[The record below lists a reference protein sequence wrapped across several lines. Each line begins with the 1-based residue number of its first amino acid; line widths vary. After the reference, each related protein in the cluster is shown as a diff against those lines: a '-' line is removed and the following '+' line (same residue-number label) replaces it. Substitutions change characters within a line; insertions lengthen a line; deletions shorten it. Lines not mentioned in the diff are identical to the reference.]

1 MNDFRKLCGI
11 ETYGPVDNISEL
23 TARTNDEG
31 WDSVFAAWLD
41 TSQLGE
47 KDALLIYSVGGGDAE
62 RKISANIVQAI
73 DLAKARSAKVF
84 GIVGRDS
91 VYTAKHGDV
100 VVLIPQVN
108 PSWVTPLTEAFPGR
122 GVALPGQPSSLA
134 AQADEMVSPA
144 HGLRPAVFL
153 DRNGVIVV
161 PEFRDRRSFAP
172 RRLQD
177 FRLYPE
183 AAASLQKLKRAG
195 FLLTVVTNQPDVG
208 NGLMS
213 RSEVEAMHEIKRR
226 ELPLDAIKVCFH
238 GQVEGCDCRKQ
249 KPGMISRGRR

>member
-1 MNDFRKLCGI
+1 
-11 ETYGPVDNISEL
+11 
-23 TARTNDEG
+23 
-31 WDSVFAAWLD
+31 
-41 TSQLGE
+41 
-47 KDALLIYSVGGGDAE
+47 
-62 RKISANIVQAI
+62 
-73 DLAKARSAKVF
+73 
-84 GIVGRDS
+84 
-91 VYTAKHGDV
+91 
-100 VVLIPQVN
+100 
-108 PSWVTPLTEAFPGR
+108 
-122 GVALPGQPSSLA
+122 
-134 AQADEMVSPA
+134 MVSPA

-153 DRNGVIVV
+153 DRDGVIVV

-183 AAASLQKLKRAG
+183 AAASLQKLKRA
-195 FLLTVVTNQPDVG
+195 TNQPDVG

-249 KPGMISRGRR
+249 KP